1 MNEKLPM
8 LSKEQL
14 DEVGKE
20 LSPVESLRET
30 LELNEKG
37 NPKAT
42 LANVVRILKQDPF
55 FIGAIRLNEF
65 TGRIDVVRDL
75 GWKRE
80 QDTLDDTDMAYIAL
94 YIEENYGISYN
105 SSLERAIPIV
115 ANENRYHPI
124 RDILN
129 SLVWD
134 GKPRLE
140 NMLTHFYGVEKTE
153 LVTESL
159 KIFLLGAVS
168 RVFSPGCKFEIFL
181 CLVGDQ
187 GIGKST
193 FFRFLAIKDEWFSD
207 DLRRLDDE
215 KVVVKLQSHWF
226 IEMAEMLTMLNSK
239 HDEDIK
245 SFLSRQM
252 DTYRTPYAK
261 HPKDPKRQCVFGGTS
276 NKLEILPMD
285 KSGNRRI
292 IPIETHRDKAEVH
305 ILADEEYSRDYILQV
320 WAEVM
325 EIYRSGNFSLTL
337 PKHLDAEL
345 AKYQQRFT
353 PEDNDQEAIEFFLS
367 NTHEKYVCV
376 KMLAYEALGYS
387 QYDQL
392 KKSDSNKISEIMHHN
407 PDWEA
412 VGTRTVSKYGRVR
425 AWRRKNDSISDDG
438 FIEAPEQMEIPFNN

>member
-1 MNEKLPM
+1 MNEKLPK
-8 LSKEQL
+8 LSKEQI
-14 DEVGKE
+14 DEVGRD
-20 LSPVESLRET
+20 LLPVESLRAS
-30 LELNEKG
+30 LELNDKG
-37 NPKAT
+37 NPKST
-42 LANVVRILKQDPF
+42 ISNVVRILKEDPF
-55 FIGAIRLNEF
+55 FIGAIRLNEL
-65 TGRIDVVRDL
+65 TDRIDITKDL

-80 QDTLDDTDMAYIAL
+80 GDTLDDTDMAYITL

-105 SSLERAIPIV
+105 SAIEKAIQVV
-115 ANENRYHPI
+115 ANDNRYHPI

-134 GKPRLE
+134 GVPRLD
-140 NMLTHFYGVEKTE
+140 NILTHFYGVEKTE

-168 RVFSPGCKFEIFL
+168 RVFNPGCKFEIFI

-187 GIGKST
+187 GVGKST
-193 FFRFLAIKDEWFSD
+193 FFRFLAIKDEYFSD
-207 DLRRLDDE
+207 DIRRLDDE
-215 KVVVKLQSHWF
+215 KIVVKLQNHWF
-226 IEMAEMLTMLNSK
+226 IEMAEMLTMLNSRN
-239 HDEDIK
+239 EEEIK
-245 SFLSRQM
+245 SFISRQK

-261 HPKDPKRQCVFGGTS
+261 HPKDRQRQCVFGGTS
-276 NKLEILPMD
+276 NKMEILPMD

-292 IPIETHRDKAEVH
+292 IPIETHADKAEVH
-305 ILADEEYSRDYILQV
+305 ILADEEYSRNYILQV

-353 PEDNDQEAIEFFLS
+353 PEDNDQESIEEFLS
-367 NTHEKYVCV
+367 NTQEKYVCV

-387 QYDQL
+387 QYDQI
-392 KKSDSNKISEIMHHN
+392 KKSDSNRISEMMHHN

-412 VGTRTVSKYGRVR
+412 VGTRTFSKYGRAR
-425 AWRRKNDSISDDG
+425 AWKRKSDKSSDDG
-438 FIEAPEQMEIPFNN
+438 FVTVPEQMEIPFEN